1 MREKN
6 SGNLVSE
13 DQMQQKSLEEMFE
26 ELEDILEKME
36 GSQVSLEESFQLYKQ
51 GMTILKKCNDKI
63 DKVEKEVLILDESG
77 GLYEF

>member
-26 ELEDILEKME
+26 ELEDILEKTE

>member
-1 MREKN
+1 MTEKN
-6 SGNLVSE
+6 S
-13 DQMQQKSLEEMFE
+13 QKSVEAGVEEQISLEEMFE
-26 ELEDILEKME
+26 SLEDILEKME
-36 GSQVSLEESFQLYKQ
+36 GAQVSLEESFQLYKQ